1 MESFLS
7 SINTFLKLMPDY
19 RPKGLDQMIRPK
31 CRVVYFPLK
40 EPGIFESTC
49 GKDGIVLKNN
59 VLVEESQ
66 ADDCKKVNYSIFL
79 QLFDNFLLA
88 SI

>member
-7 SINTFLKLMPDY
+7 SIDGFLKLMPDY

-40 EPGIFESTC
+40 ENDYLSSIP
-49 GKDGIVLKNN
+49 GKDGIVHNN
-59 VLVEESQ
+59 EIPEET
-66 ADDCKKVNYSIFL
+66 AEAYGNRKVNFKIS
-79 QLFDNFLLA
+79 
-88 SI
+88 